1 MMSKEL
7 LKKAGILSVAFGLV
21 ASPAAFAQEPADP
34 ANNISPDEQP
44 VGSQSDDAS
53 GTTGTAGS
61 TGTGEYDKQDLT
73 HDEGDN
79 ASDMEPNSMGHGE
92 SDAGYDST
100 EELPEENSG
109 M

>member
-44 VGSQSDDAS
+44 VETQSESTTDSSNYDSQ
-53 GTTGTAGS
+53 
-61 TGTGEYDKQDLT
+61 ELT

-79 ASDMEPNSMGHGE
+79 ASDMEPSSTSQDDSE
-92 SDAGYDST
+92 SGYDST
-100 EELPEENSG
+100 DELPEENSG

>member
-7 LKKAGILSVAFGLV
+7 LKKAGILGVTFGLV
-21 ASPAAFAQEPADP
+21 ASPLAFAQEPADP
-34 ANNISPDEQP
+34 ADNISPDEQP
-44 VGSQSDDAS
+44 VESQSS
-53 GTTGTAGS
+53 NTGMTSDHGN
-61 TGTGEYDKQDLT
+61 QDLT

-79 ASDMEPNSMGHGE
+79 ASDMEPNSMSDD
-92 SDAGYDST
+92 SDATYDST

>member
-34 ANNISPDEQP
+34 ANNITPDEQP
-44 VGSQSDDAS
+44 VEAQSENTTDPSNYDSQ
-53 GTTGTAGS
+53 
-61 TGTGEYDKQDLT
+61 ELNQ
-73 HDEGDN
+73 DEGDN
-79 ASDMEPNSMGHGE
+79 VSDMEPSSTSHDDSE
-92 SDAGYDST
+92 PGYDST
-100 EELPEENSG
+100 DELPEENGG

>member
-44 VGSQSDDAS
+44 VESQTES
-53 GTTGTAGS
+53 TTGAGN
-61 TGTGEYDKQDLT
+61 YDSQDLT

-79 ASDMEPNSMGHGE
+79 VSDMDPASTNHGDSE
-92 SDAGYDST
+92 AGFDST
-100 EELPEENSG
+100 DELPEENSG

>member
-7 LKKAGILSVAFGLV
+7 LKKAGMLSVAFGLV

-44 VGSQSDDAS
+44 VEAQSES
-53 GTTGTAGS
+53 TADS
-61 TGTGEYDKQDLT
+61 SSYDSQDLT

-79 ASDMEPNSMGHGE
+79 ASNMEPSSTSQGDSE
-92 SDAGYDST
+92 SGYDST
-100 EELPEENSG
+100 DELPEENGG

>member
-21 ASPAAFAQEPADP
+21 ASPAVFAQEPADP

-44 VGSQSDDAS
+44 VDSQPES
-53 GTTGTAGS
+53 TTGS
-61 TGTGEYDKQDLT
+61 SDYDSQDLT

-79 ASDMEPNSMGHGE
+79 ASDMEPSSTNHGD

-100 EELPEENSG
+100 DELPEENSG

>member
-7 LKKAGILSVAFGLV
+7 LKKAGILGVTFGLV
-21 ASPAAFAQEPADP
+21 ASPLAMAQEPADP
-34 ANNISPDEQP
+34 ADNISPDEQP
-44 VGSQSDDAS
+44 VESQSSD
-53 GTTGTAGS
+53 S
-61 TGTGEYDKQDLT
+61 TMSSDHDTQNLT

-79 ASDMEPNSMGHGE
+79 ASDMEPNSMSDD
-92 SDAGYDST
+92 SDATFDST

>member
-7 LKKAGILSVAFGLV
+7 LKKAGILGVTFGLV
-21 ASPAAFAQEPADP
+21 ASPLAMAQEPADP
-34 ANNISPDEQP
+34 ADNISPDEQP
-44 VGSQSDDAS
+44 VESQSSD
-53 GTTGTAGS
+53 S
-61 TGTGEYDKQDLT
+61 TMSSDHDTQDLT

-79 ASDMEPNSMGHGE
+79 ASDMEPNSMSDD
-92 SDAGYDST
+92 SDATYDST

>member
-44 VGSQSDDAS
+44 VETQSES
-53 GTTGTAGS
+53 TTDS
-61 TGTGEYDKQDLT
+61 
-73 HDEGDN
+73 
-79 ASDMEPNSMGHGE
+79 SD
-92 SDAGYDST
+92 YDSQ
-100 EELPEENSG
+100 E
-109 M
+109 

>member
-44 VGSQSDDAS
+44 VESQTES
-53 GTTGTAGS
+53 TTGTGN
-61 TGTGEYDKQDLT
+61 YDKQDLT

-79 ASDMEPNSMGHGE
+79 ASDMEPSSTDHGD

>member
-7 LKKAGILSVAFGLV
+7 LKKAGILGVTFGLV
-21 ASPAAFAQEPADP
+21 ASPLAFAQEPADP
-34 ANNISPDEQP
+34 ADNISPDEQP
-44 VGSQSDDAS
+44 VESQSS
-53 GTTGTAGS
+53 NNTGMTSDHGN
-61 TGTGEYDKQDLT
+61 QDLT

-79 ASDMEPNSMGHGE
+79 ASDMEPNSMSDD
-92 SDAGYDST
+92 SDATYDST

>member
-1 MMSKEL
+1 MSKEL

-44 VGSQSDDAS
+44 VESHSRSDADPA
-53 GTTGTAGS
+53 
-61 TGTGEYDKQDLT
+61 EYTQDDLIR
-73 HDEGDN
+73 DEGEHP
-79 ASDMEPNSMGHGE
+79 SDMEPNSMSHDD
-92 SDAGYDST
+92 SDATFDGPDD
-100 EELPEENSG
+100 LPEENSG